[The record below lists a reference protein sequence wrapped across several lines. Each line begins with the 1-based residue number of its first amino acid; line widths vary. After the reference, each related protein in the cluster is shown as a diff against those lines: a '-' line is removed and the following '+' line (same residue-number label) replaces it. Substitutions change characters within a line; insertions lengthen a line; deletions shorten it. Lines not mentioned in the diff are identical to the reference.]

1 VSTWKTRSDVSASR
15 FPNPLQ
21 MYVSSSHL
29 TPNLTLLWWVT
40 SILNIHFFIFF
51 FKNVWLSCSYC
62 FRSRWESKCSCSR
75 ALWLSCMSSR
85 RRVGMPYFCVH
96 PSCIK
101 HIYIK
106 VSVLF
111 QTDTAGLLDE
121 RAAASVQYQCL
132 DCCNTVTSHILWVR
146 IALYTSTHSVLLY
159 LRFWNPRHNLM

>member
-1 VSTWKTRSDVSASR
+1 MFLHRGS
-15 FPNPLQ
+15 
-21 MYVSSSHL
+21 L
-29 TPNLTLLWWVT
+29 TPCKCTYLVPIWHPTLHSCGEWPRYWIFT
-40 SILNIHFFIFF
+40 FSFF
-51 FKNVWLSCSYC
+51 FSKTCDSAVHTC

-111 QTDTAGLLDE
+111 QTDTAGLLDK